1 MSEKME
7 EEGTLDKRCFF
18 FFFYDKTVLIGKVE
32 ARSNSK
38 SQQRIS
44 VWCLGFPGYR
54 SAVGNEVPSK

>member
-18 FFFYDKTVLIGKVE
+18 YDKTVLIGKVE
-32 ARSNSK
+32 ARANSK